1 MATKL
6 DEEEGEAGA
15 SADLLEDCAKLDE
28 EGEAATSA
36 DLGVVDESP
45 FFLFFLLRGKSRG
58 AART

>member
-36 DLGVVDESP
+36 DLGVDESP
-45 FFLFFLLRGKSRG
+45 FFLSFLLRGKSRG